1 MESLRVRDYFR
12 RHSPL
17 RGVREKGKL
26 GRKSPIA
33 PGAKQRITVKKNSKK
48 YEFGLIPADNTNRGI
63 QGYLAQMFDSKLQTD
78 VESFNVWK
86 APNGPCGASAIH
98 VNGETFDLKSN
109 RTEHYRDEDRINWK
123 TVLTSG
129 AEAFGG
135 LVGGLVEKV
144 FSF

>member
-1 MESLRVRDYFR
+1 MVS
-12 RHSPL
+12 
-17 RGVREKGKL
+17 
-26 GRKSPIA
+26 GRKENWDLSIPIA
-33 PGAKQRITVKKNSKK
+33 AGANQAIIVKKNSKK

-109 RTEHYRDEDRINWK
+109 RTEHYREKDRINKK
-123 TVLTSG
+123 TVLTALG
-129 AEAFGG
+129 QV
-135 LVGGLVEKV
+135 VGGVAGLAEQVT
-144 FSF
+144 SFVPGF